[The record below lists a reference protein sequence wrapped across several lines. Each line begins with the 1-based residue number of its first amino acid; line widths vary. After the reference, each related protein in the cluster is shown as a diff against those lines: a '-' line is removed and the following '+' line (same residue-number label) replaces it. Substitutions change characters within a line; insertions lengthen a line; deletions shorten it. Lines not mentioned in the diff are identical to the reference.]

1 VTRDHQTS
9 VDTPVA
15 PVAVPA
21 SGVLSAWST
30 HDWRGGV
37 QVDELSALDRLIVRT
52 ENSTYEIVLLSPAG
66 ATILVR
72 GGAFFPVFTPA
83 RLAGCSLGGSFLKLR
98 SVHVGFRME
107 LSTENGFIIT
117 SSVRTVAIA
126 PAVTNPNDI
135 M

>member
-1 VTRDHQTS
+1 MTHDRQAV
-9 VDTPVA
+9 VDA

-37 QVDELSALDRLIVRT
+37 QVDELSALERLIVQT
-52 ENSTYEIVLLSPAG
+52 MNSTYEIVLLSPTA
-66 ATILVR
+66 ANVLVR

-83 RLAGCSLGGSFLKLR
+83 RLAGSSLGGSFLKLR
-98 SVHVGFRME
+98 SIHVGFRME
-107 LSTENGFIIT
+107 FSTDTGFIIT

>member
-1 VTRDHQTS
+1 MTRDHQTS
-9 VDTPVA
+9 IDA

-37 QVDELSALDRLIVRT
+37 QVDELLALDRLIVRT
-52 ENSTYEIVLLSPAG
+52 ENSTYEIVLLSPTA
-66 ATILVR
+66 ADVLVR

-83 RLAGCSLGGSFLKLR
+83 RVAGSSLGGSFLKLR
-98 SVHVGFRME
+98 SIHVGFRIE
-107 LSTENGFIIT
+107 LGTDNGFIIT
-117 SSVRTVAIA
+117 SPVRAVVIA
-126 PAVTNPNDI
+126 PAVANPNDI

>member
-1 VTRDHQTS
+1 MTHDRQT
-9 VDTPVA
+9 VIDA

-37 QVDELSALDRLIVRT
+37 QVDELSALERLIVQT
-52 ENSTYEIVLLSPAG
+52 MNSTYEIVLLSPTA
-66 ATILVR
+66 ANVLVR

-83 RLAGCSLGGSFLKLR
+83 RLAGSSLGGSFLKLR
-98 SVHVGFRME
+98 SIHVGFRME
-107 LSTENGFIIT
+107 FSTDTGFIIT
-117 SSVRTVAIA
+117 SSVRTVVIA
-126 PAVTNPNDI
+126 PAVSNPNDI